1 MAGLAI
7 TEVLRMHEKNLVR
20 KLKKFIE
27 KMKMRMKTRILLQK

>member
-1 MAGLAI
+1 MPGLQKF
-7 TEVLRMHEKNLVR
+7 LRMHEKVLVK